1 MNNFDPEQIASA
13 YRYLANS
20 DPNVVSDE
28 SLITVYNHLIN
39 YCGSPL
45 PARQAL
51 LIIAWT
57 RSSEELL
64 QAVNNEGATF
74 EQAVAYFGVALDTPS
89 TEIGRLVGMY
99 MNSDGHVLC
108 ENTKLKIM
116 IFLAIIAV
124 KRGDFQ
130 LMKMAIRVGESSLD
144 DSVTENMYAPIVYTH
159 RAEH

>member
-74 EQAVAYFGVALDTPS
+74 EQAVAYFGVASDTPS

-99 MNSDGHVLC
+99 MNSDEHHDLPSYH
-108 ENTKLKIM
+108 
-116 IFLAIIAV
+116 
-124 KRGDFQ
+124 RGEERRLPVDADGYPGWGKQ
-130 LMKMAIRVGESSLD
+130 S
-144 DSVTENMYAPIVYTH
+144 
-159 RAEH
+159 